1 MKILAVDDSMTARMI
16 IKRSFE
22 SQGHEVFEAENGV
35 AALSVLRSEE
45 DIQLVVLDW
54 NMPMM
59 NGLECLKEI
68 RADPNVKGVKV
79 IMCTTES
86 EKSQVIKAVKVGVD
100 GYVVKPVQPDVL
112 KAQTAKACGVA
123 V

>member
-16 IKRSFE
+16 IKRTFE
-22 SQGHEVFEAENGV
+22 SQDHEVHEAENGV

-45 DIQLVVLDW
+45 DVQLVVLDW

-68 RADPNVKGVKV
+68 RADPNLKGVKV

-86 EKSQVIKAVKVGVD
+86 EKSQVVKAVKVGVD